1 MKKRHAFWVGIV
13 SLLGIYGATLVLAPD
28 AVGAIG
34 PSVVMGIV
42 GASGSFLGAN
52 VADNWQRSKYYQPA
66 LDKAAAPR
74 REQ

>member
-1 MKKRHAFWVGIV
+1 M
-13 SLLGIYGATLVLAPD
+13 IYGATLVLAPD
-28 AVGAIG
+28 AIGAIG

-42 GASGSFLGAN
+42 GAFGFFLGTN

-66 LDKAAAPR
+66 LDRKDR